1 MSTVINEELRYGISA
16 LDTSNKEYA
25 QEDELLVRGS
35 DGKMYYKRTD
45 GQIVSHSEQRYDMDT
60 LGKDVCISLM
70 KIDKSF
76 TALSQGVLAYN
87 TIGITGKNNILDSNI
102 NPLGLT
108 SKFDIST
115 KERFMFIRVRGTDET
130 NAILSYLK
138 LYHNFDTPVVQLG
151 LTINEQHTSVNK
163 EYDLNHSAIYNELSA
178 LEIPVEDTSD
188 LTGIEVSINY
198 IKYVNALDAYSQ
210 LSDEVKLQL
219 KELNSGNNK
228 LESNYLDVIYAA
240 QNTDDIII
248 CDNDDKINLVSVVQ
262 VIDVLSSVSASHN
275 EFIISKV
282 KPNRECVWGK
292 VLN

>member
-1 MSTVINEELRYGISA
+1 
-16 LDTSNKEYA
+16 
-25 QEDELLVRGS
+25 
-35 DGKMYYKRTD
+35 
-45 GQIVSHSEQRYDMDT
+45 
-60 LGKDVCISLM
+60 
-70 KIDKSF
+70 
-76 TALSQGVLAYN
+76 
-87 TIGITGKNNILDSNI
+87 
-102 NPLGLT
+102 
-108 SKFDIST
+108 
-115 KERFMFIRVRGTDET
+115 MFIRVRGTDET

-198 IKYVNALDAYSQ
+198 IKYVNALDVYSQ

-262 VIDVLSSVSASHN
+262 IIDVLSSVSASHN